1 MISNLIL
8 YNEIVVDVVD
18 ICIGHGWP
26 LNHHFMFDLTTLIA
40 IFILL
45 ISFGLPKSSEK
56 KRIPDYPDDQDI
68 DSYQETVNL
77 SQNDIFNLDDDIDQ
91 DINTDQDNTNTD
103 QKDICTLGQNN
114 SNTDQDNTDFIS

>member
-1 MISNLIL
+1 MKLL
-8 YNEIVVDVVD
+8 LMWQKFVD

-68 DSYQETVNL
+68 DSDQETVNL
-77 SQNDIFNLDDDIDQ
+77 DQNDIFNLEQINIDIDQ
-91 DINTDQDNTNTD
+91 DINTDQDNINNQNDT
-103 QKDICTLGQNN
+103 CSLGQNN
-114 SNTDQDNTDFIS
+114 SNT